1 MDKKETIKS
10 RVKTLKS
17 LFYFTGL
24 VWIGFLIYTIYV
36 FMNKAF
42 ESSLLIALLLIVSAM
57 MILQY
62 LKKNEV
68 KKLKQ
73 LEEDE

>member
-1 MDKKETIKS
+1 MEKKETIKS
-10 RVKTLKS
+10 RIKTLKT

-36 FMNKAF
+36 FMNRAF

-68 KKLKQ
+68 KKLNQ
-73 LEEDE
+73 LEEEE

>member
-1 MDKKETIKS
+1 MDIKETIKS
-10 RVKTLKS
+10 RIKTLKT

-36 FMNKAF
+36 FINRSF
-42 ESSLLIALLLIVSAM
+42 QSSLLITLLLIVSAM

-62 LKKNEV
+62 LKKNEI
-68 KKLKQ
+68 KKLDQ
-73 LEEDE
+73 LNEDE

>member
-73 LEEDE
+73 LEEEE

>member
-10 RVKTLKS
+10 RIKTLKS

-24 VWIGFLIYTIYV
+24 MWIGFLIYTIYV

-73 LEEDE
+73 LEEEE

>member
-10 RVKTLKS
+10 RIKTLKS

-24 VWIGFLIYTIYV
+24 IWIGFLIYTIYV
-36 FMNKAF
+36 FMNRAF
-42 ESSLLIALLLIVSAM
+42 DSSLLISLLLIVSAM

-73 LEEDE
+73 LEEEE

>member
-10 RVKTLKS
+10 RIKTLKS

-73 LEEDE
+73 LEEEE

>member
-1 MDKKETIKS
+1 MEKKETIKS
-10 RVKTLKS
+10 RIKTLKT

-36 FMNKAF
+36 FMNRAF

-62 LKKNEV
+62 LKKM
-68 KKLKQ
+68 K
-73 LEEDE
+73 

>member
-10 RVKTLKS
+10 RIKTLKS

-36 FMNKAF
+36 FMNRAF
-42 ESSLLIALLLIVSAM
+42 ESSLLISLLLIVSAM

-73 LEEDE
+73 LEEEE

>member
-36 FMNKAF
+36 FMNRAF

-73 LEEDE
+73 LEEEE